1 MSAEKG
7 KGRKKYS
14 ILEAG
19 SLVGVLSTVF
29 VAKTLNGFHKW
40 DFVSLPNLHGL
51 LSLKKKK
58 AFDFHRLLPS
68 LGLVFKNN
76 AYPAAAGNIFL
87 NTTIFYL
94 FQSYFKK
101 DLTEIPAVLL
111 GITQRSL
118 FHLFTG
124 EKLTGLTHLEMMW
137 KCKTDFRFFFF

>member
-58 AFDFHRLLPS
+58 PLIFTDFCPAWDL
-68 LGLVFKNN
+68 FKNN

-101 DLTEIPAVLL
+101 NLTEIPAVLL